1 MLLIA
6 KVSRLLHNLSI
17 ALIALKFKGW
27 GRWCRV
33 SWLRSVWQL
42 SMGGL
47 LLAGCA
53 TLPPPTPAVL
63 QPAPAAPLA
72 LADDPLAAIPV
83 LLQSERQASAA
94 RDLAQLGQL
103 WAEESRIVDG
113 RGTAAVSDDLIWS
126 GRAAILDRYQL
137 AVFPNPPPPLSLPP
151 ALPIQVKGDQATLR
165 NGQDRWRFVRQ
176 QGRWWLSELIYS
188 QPD

>member
-6 KVSRLLHNLSI
+6 KVSILLRNLSI

-27 GRWCRV
+27 GRWSRV
-33 SWLRSVWQL
+33 SWRHVVWQPSVL
-42 SMGGL
+42 GL

-53 TLPPPTPAVL
+53 SLPPPTPAAL
-63 QPAPAAPLA
+63 QPAPSAPLA
-72 LADDPLAAIPV
+72 LTDDPLAAIPV
-83 LLQSERQASAA
+83 LLQTERQASSA
-94 RDLAQLGQL
+94 RDLVQLGQL

-113 RGTAAVSDDLIWS
+113 RGTAAASDDLIWS
-126 GRAAILDRYQL
+126 GRSAILDRYEL

-151 ALPIQVKGDQATLR
+151 DLPIQVVGDQATLR
-165 NGQDRWRFVRQ
+165 NGQDRWRFVRH